1 MMLQQGGHMRFFNII
16 LALVLVTACAVSCK
30 MKKDITLEDYA
41 KIEMEI
47 NLPNPEL
54 DKVKVEEVAKKYGY
68 TFDQYKEMFD
78 KVQKDPSLKE
88 KLGELRLQDQ
98 KKDTK

>member
-1 MMLQQGGHMRFFNII
+1 MRFLNIMLAVI
-16 LALVLVTACAVSCK
+16 LVAACAVSCK
-30 MKKDITLEDYA
+30 MKKEITLEDYA

-54 DKVKVEEVAKKYGY
+54 DKAKVEEVAKKYGY
-68 TFDQYKEMFD
+68 TFDQYKDMFD
-78 KVQKDPSLKE
+78 KVEKDPSLKV

-98 KKDTK
+98 KKDSK

>member
-1 MMLQQGGHMRFFNII
+1 MRIFNMI
-16 LALVLVTACAVSCK
+16 LVVALVAACAVSCK

-41 KIEMEI
+41 KIEIEI

-68 TFDQYKEMFD
+68 TYEQYKDMFD
-78 KVQKDPSLKE
+78 RVEKDPSLKE

-98 KKDTK
+98 KKDAK

>member
-1 MMLQQGGHMRFFNII
+1 MRYFNII
-16 LALVLVTACAVSCK
+16 LVVALVAACAVSCK

-47 NLPNPEL
+47 SLPNPEL
-54 DKVKVEEVAKKYGY
+54 DKAKVEEVAKKYGY
-68 TFDQYKEMFD
+68 TYEQYKDMFD
-78 KVQKDPSLKE
+78 KVEKDGSLKE

-98 KKDTK
+98 KKDAK

>member
-1 MMLQQGGHMRFFNII
+1 MRFINIMLAI
-16 LALVLVTACAVSCK
+16 ALVAACAVSCK
-30 MKKDITLEDYA
+30 MKKELTLEDYA
-41 KIEMEI
+41 KIEIEI
-47 NLPNPEL
+47 NLPNPDL

-78 KVQKDPSLKE
+78 KVEKDPSLKE

>member
-1 MMLQQGGHMRFFNII
+1 MRFFNII
-16 LALVLVTACAVSCK
+16 LALILVTACAVSCK
-30 MKKDITLEDYA
+30 MKKELTLEDYA

-47 NLPNPEL
+47 NLPNPDL
-54 DKVKVEEVAKKYGY
+54 DKAKVEEVAKKYGY
-68 TFDQYKEMFD
+68 SFDQYKEMFG
-78 KVQKDPSLKE
+78 KVEKDPALRE